1 MYDISDCDFKKD
13 DVIDTPLQLA
23 KFIYNKV
30 KRKAFKNVLDVGS
43 SSGNL
48 TYYFKN
54 KIGLDIED
62 LKVKNFSKFVKEL
75 IKEKR
80 TK

>member
-1 MYDISDCDFKKD
+1 MTKMLSQKKVD
-13 DVIDTPLQLA
+13 KIIL
-23 KFIYNKV
+23 
-30 KRKAFKNVLDVGS
+30 VG
-43 SSGNL
+43 GGANL
-48 TYYFKN
+48 PGITEYF
-54 KIGLDIED
+54 ED

>member
-13 DVIDTPLQLA
+13 DVIETPLQLA

-30 KRKAFKNVLDVGS
+30 KRKA
-43 SSGNL
+43 
-48 TYYFKN
+48 FKN